1 MIFPSGIFYF
11 GDLQLIIGCIVGIRF
26 TLKYN
31 KQQHSFLVKGIIT
44 GICGSILTAISY
56 SLFDWIV
63 YAGMAFIL
71 GLIIF
76 EFYLIEA
83 IIIGSILGGIIGGY
97 FNYKNTMPNKV
108 S

>member
-31 KQQHSFLVKGIIT
+31 KQKHSFLVKGIIT
-44 GICGSILTAISY
+44 GICGSILTAVSY
-56 SLFDWIV
+56 SVFDWVV

-71 GLIIF
+71 GLIIL

-83 IIIGSILGGIIGGY
+83 IIIGLILGGIIGWY
-97 FNYKNTMPNKV
+97 FNYKYATPNKMP
-108 S
+108 